1 MSSADRVKWNL
12 DSLRREALKLL
23 KPKRV
28 AHVLGVEEAAV
39 RLARRYGEDED
50 LAAAAAMLHDC
61 TKRLDKDE
69 QLKLCRDYAIPVDSG
84 ELKSPQLLHAKT
96 GAVIAQ
102 ERFGMPEY
110 VCSAIRWH
118 TTGRPNMTRLE
129 KIIYLADMLE
139 PNRDFPGVDELR
151 ALAFEDL
158 DAAMAKALE
167 SSVKSLR
174 RREMNVY
181 KDTLEAYRWYSRISE
196 QEE

>member
-1 MSSADRVKWNL
+1 MSSADRVNWNL
-12 DSLRREALKLL
+12 DSLRREACKMLKS
-23 KPKRV
+23 KRV

-69 QLKLCRDYAIPVDSG
+69 QLKLCREFSIPVDSG
-84 ELKSPQLLHAKT
+84 ELKNPQLLHAKT

-102 ERFGMPEY
+102 DRFGMPES

-129 KIIYLADMLE
+129 KIIYLADMIE

-158 DAAMAKALE
+158 DAAMAMALA

-174 RREMNVY
+174 RREMDVY
-181 KDTLEAYRWYSRISE
+181 KDTLEAYRWYSRNSE
-196 QEE
+196 LEE